1 MFNMFNLSKTKR
13 WLLGAVPLMLSLHC
27 LGQAGAVAGSGGQP
41 KGSGSVR
48 AKTSATVPQRA
59 TVGEDS
65 KSVNGAAKLSNTKEV
80 ALAKKKAAK
89 SADLELR
96 MKKAEMQKQQEL
108 EAWVKGKIA
117 DYEANY
123 GALADEK
130 REILKQE
137 LTERFKS
144 EQSSPST
151 K

>member
-27 LGQAGAVAGSGGQP
+27 LGQAGAVAGSGGQQN
-41 KGSGSVR
+41 GSGSVR
-48 AKTSATVPQRA
+48 AKTSAAVPQRA

-65 KSVNGAAKLSNTKEV
+65 KSVKGAVKATNAKVV
-80 ALAKKKAAK
+80 AAAEKNKAK
-89 SADLELR
+89 SSDLELR
-96 MKKAEMQKQQEL
+96 KQQIALKEQQAM
-108 EAWVKGKIA
+108 EARVEAKIA

-123 GALADEK
+123 GALSDEK

-144 EQSSPST
+144 EQ
-151 K
+151 